1 MLDKVYYYN
10 INVLIALEVYFLYL
24 QLPLVVQFFHV
35 LQQVQNLQL
44 VHVVLG
50 LLGFHLYQVVPT
62 IMDDKIN
69 KCIK

>member
-1 MLDKVYYYN
+1 
-10 INVLIALEVYFLYL
+10 
-24 QLPLVVQFFHV
+24 LPLVVQFFHV
-35 LQQVQNLQL
+35 LQQVQHLQL

-50 LLGFHLYQVVPT
+50 LLGFHLYLVVPM

>member
-10 INVLIALEVYFLYL
+10 INVLFALEVYFLYL
-24 QLPLVVQFFHV
+24 QLPLVVQFFHF

-50 LLGFHLYQVVPT
+50 LLGFHLYLVVPI